1 MAWQLA
7 AALIATQVA
16 STAISYMGSQQQSK
30 RLKAAAAWDRYQKDI
45 QRKQEVIKANKQA
58 TMLMSEKRA
67 AIGARGVSIGTGS
80 TLLETQAVLDELD
93 DTVFWIEKG
102 YSNTLMAQDA
112 ELAGALAQ
120 ESWNRKTTL
129 LKGATSIATTAYTSD
144 FGGSS
149 SSSGYSASDFQRTS
163 ASGIRSVPG
172 GAGRTGPAFG
182 GS

>member
-16 STAISYMGSQQQSK
+16 STAVSYMGSKQQSK

>member
-1 MAWQLA
+1 MAWELA

-16 STAISYMGSQQQSK
+16 STAVSYMGSQQQSR
-30 RLKAAAAWDRYQKDI
+30 RLKAAAAFDRYQKEI

-93 DTVFWIEKG
+93 DSRFWIEKG
-102 YSNTLMAQDA
+102 YEVNLLSADA
-112 ELAGALAQ
+112 ELAGALAE
-120 ESWNRKTTL
+120 ESFNRRASL
-129 LKGATSIATTAYTSD
+129 LEGAVGVATTAYTSD
-144 FGGSS
+144 FGGS

-163 ASGIRSVPG
+163 ASNIRSVPG

>member
-16 STAISYMGSQQQSK
+16 STAISYMGSKQQS
-30 RLKAAAAWDRYQKDI
+30 RQLRASAAWDRYLADQKK
-45 QRKQEVIKANKQA
+45 KQELIRANQEA

-67 AIGARGVSIGTGS
+67 AIGARGPSIGTGS

-129 LKGATSIATTAYTSD
+129 LKGATSIATTAYTSKAD
-144 FGGSS
+144 FGFGGSG
-149 SSSGYSASDFQRTS
+149 SSGYSASKYQT
-163 ASGIRSVPG
+163 GRSVPVSS
-172 GAGRTGPAFG
+172 RTGPAFG

>member
-1 MAWQLA
+1 MGWQLA

-30 RLKAAAAWDRYQKDI
+30 RLKVAAAWDRYRQKI
-45 QRKQEVIKANKQA
+45 EKQQLEIKTNRQA
-58 TMLMSEKRA
+58 AMLMSEKRA

-144 FGGSS
+144 FGGI
-149 SSSGYSASDFQRTS
+149 SSSGYSASKYQT
-163 ASGIRSVPG
+163 GRSVPVSS
-172 GAGRTGPAFG
+172 RTGPAFG